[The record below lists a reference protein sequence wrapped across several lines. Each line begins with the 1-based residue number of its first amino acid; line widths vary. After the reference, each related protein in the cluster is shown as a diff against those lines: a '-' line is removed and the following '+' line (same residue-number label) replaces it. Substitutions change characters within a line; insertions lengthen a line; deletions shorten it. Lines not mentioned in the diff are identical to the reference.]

1 MKRKFIEI
9 LGETFLRL
17 SIIISLI
24 FLFLFLFMIFSKGI
38 KVISWE
44 FLTRMPRS
52 GMTKGGIYPAI
63 LGTFWIT
70 IVSIFIAFP
79 IGIFSGIFLSEY
91 GKPKW
96 LVDIIKTS
104 INTLSG
110 TPSIVFGL
118 FGLSVFVIGLNLK
131 VSILSGGLTLAI
143 LILPTIIN
151 STVEAINSVPFD
163 FREAAL
169 SLGATKSQVI
179 RNVVLPYAMP
189 GILTGTIISVGRAA
203 GETAPILFTAATFYS
218 RRLPKSLMD
227 EVMAMPYHIYALM
240 TEGTSPQYQIPIAYG
255 TAIVLLILILFINGS
270 AIFLRYRIRKR
281 RG

>member
-9 LGETFLRL
+9 LGEIFLRL

-38 KVISWE
+38 RVISWE
-44 FLTRMPRS
+44 FLTRMPKE

-63 LGTFWIT
+63 VGTFWLT
-70 IVSIFIAFP
+70 IVAIFVSFP

-104 INTLSG
+104 INTLSA

-179 RNVVLPYAMP
+179 RKIVLPYAMP

-218 RRLPKSLMD
+218 RRLPKSIMD

-255 TAIVLLILILFINGS
+255 TAIVLLILILLINGS